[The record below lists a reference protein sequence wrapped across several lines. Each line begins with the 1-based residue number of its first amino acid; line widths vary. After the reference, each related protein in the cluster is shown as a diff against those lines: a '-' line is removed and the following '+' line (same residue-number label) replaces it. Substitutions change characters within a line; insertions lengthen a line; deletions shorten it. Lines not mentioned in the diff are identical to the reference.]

1 MDSLFDDGSSQD
13 NKGEGTPLS
22 LLLPYDEDV
31 LTKVA
36 GGGKLNSVTTGLCN
50 RLLYYTKLLR
60 SYRQMY
66 YFYYIKYNPQ

>member
-1 MDSLFDDGSSQD
+1 MDSLSDDEAAKT
-13 NKGEGTPLS
+13 NKGEGMPLS

-31 LTKVA
+31 LTKA
-36 GGGKLNSVTTGLCN
+36 TGGGKMDSVTTGLCN

-66 YFYYIKYNPQ
+66 YFYYI